1 KRLQPLQIELQCGI
15 VFPLGTA
22 CLLKFRI
29 SFGPTLFSI
38 ENHAAPERISTCDML
53 GFGFRDKAEWL
64 VDFKSIVRIRSA
76 HKINWTRNDRFAH
89 TVESGRI
96 NQDLRSIPVI
106 QSAKP
111 AREFNRFAARQERG
125 MYAVL

>member
-1 KRLQPLQIELQCGI
+1 MQCVI
-15 VFPLGTA
+15 VFSLGTTG
-22 CLLKFRI
+22 LLNFRI
-29 SFGPTLFSI
+29 RFRPPLCAVG
-38 ENHAAPERISTCDML
+38 NKAAPQRISTRDML
-53 GFGFRDKAEWL
+53 GFGFRGKAEGL

-76 HKINWTRNDRFAH
+76 HEIDWTRDDRFAH
-89 TVESGRI
+89 AIESGRI

-111 AREFNRFAARQERG
+111 ARKLNRFAARQERG

>member
-1 KRLQPLQIELQCGI
+1 MSVGCSTTQSSSVERDESAH
-15 VFPLGTA
+15 VSH
-22 CLLKFRI
+22 I
-29 SFGPTLFSI
+29 SR
-38 ENHAAPERISTCDML
+38 EEKISTRDML
-53 GFGFRDKAEWL
+53 GFGFRGKAKWL

-76 HKINWTRNDRFAH
+76 HEINWTRDDRFAH
-89 TVESGRI
+89 SVESGRI

-125 MYAVL
+125 MY